1 MTEHLII
8 PDDRGL
14 VVVCPK
20 CGQHN
25 RMVYDRL
32 GQKFRCAQCR
42 TELGSPNEPIEVRK
56 ESAFDALIAQSALPV
71 LVDFWAPWCGPCKMV
86 APEVAKVAS
95 EGSGS
100 WVVDANWPGKPAQ
113 CQPRLFGNLSN
124 RRAKPLPGKPV
135 FRGAFSYSSSNFSSM
150 DLAESRSAFL
160 GFGALIFRVR
170 VRVGVKA
177 AVLVSDLSDL
187 GNDGQL
193 KAPPLK

>member
-100 WVVDANWPGKPAQ
+100 WVV
-113 CQPRLFGNLSN
+113 
-124 RRAKPLPGKPV
+124 AKVNTEELPGLAQRLRVTAIPLMAV
-135 FRGAFSYSSSNFSSM
+135 FKAGRELARKAGAMPASAIRQFVEQ
-150 DLAESRSAFL
+150 ESQTTSR
-160 GFGALIFRVR
+160 
-170 VRVGVKA
+170 
-177 AVLVSDLSDL
+177 
-187 GNDGQL
+187 
-193 KAPPLK
+193 